1 MENNEQKLCKDCRY
15 FRVTEEYWHDH
26 YLIPE
31 HRCCTFF
38 DRYNPKDV
46 DPNGCCEN
54 YQKKDRRKSD
64 GIVW

>member
-1 MENNEQKLCKDCRY
+1 MKEEIKERCSGCLY

-31 HRCCTFF
+31 HMCCVFF

-46 DPNGCCEN
+46 DPDGVCEHFE
-54 YQKKDRRKSD
+54 KMDRRKL
-64 GIVW
+64 